1 MCREYRKENNSISE
15 KTGCTRKYFGRN
27 LFVQREQTSFLIVIY
42 NTCSFATCSPDGICP
57 NAACCRE
64 KGLDGCYECE
74 ELPDCGKGFYANGND
89 GNAVKALGLFI
100 RKYGKKELGSVMDRL
115 HQKYDFRKIQEIIGY
130 DIYEGLKIL
139 EENRQ

>member
-1 MCREYRKENNSISE
+1 MNHEWSE
-15 KTGCTRKYFGRN
+15 KNKRM
-27 LFVQREQTSFLIVIY
+27 QSLIGKE
-42 NTCSFATCSPDGICP
+42 AT
-57 NAACCRE
+57 
-64 KGLDGCYECE
+64 
-74 ELPDCGKGFYANGND
+74 GKGFYANGND